1 MVRFVLFPVGQVTRL
16 CGSDCLLA
24 HAYRDTARNLCGI
37 DMLTDHELEKKKK
50 KKATDAAAAAAHL

>member
-24 HAYRDTARNLCGI
+24 REYRDRTRTVCGI
-37 DMLTDHELEKKKK
+37 DVLTDHELEKKKKK
-50 KKATDAAAAAAHL
+50 KKATDAAAAAHL